1 LFPSEKSSNG
11 SRPQFE
17 LTDESRAILK
27 RSCPN
32 LLGPAHTDRSN
43 KSEEAAIDT
52 TRNVVQ
58 VFPDNLHPQQLLKDF
73 TLLKTES
80 IYVAFLY
87 SVPVAGCQEELPKVG
102 IGQVRASTLTA
113 RTSWILQ
120 KVMILVQDSD
130 TMTTCYEEE
139 QIQSWRL
146 VPILM
151 ELIVVVGLQF
161 VESESDVHVLWCSFY
176 YSFC

>member
-1 LFPSEKSSNG
+1 MLLFFLLTLHKLPSEKVSNG
-11 SRPQFE
+11 TTLQFE
-17 LTDESRAILK
+17 LTDESRAVLK

-32 LLGPAHTDRSN
+32 LLGPAHADRGQ
-43 KSEEAAIDT
+43 KSEEAAID

-73 TLLKTES
+73 TLLKTEG

-87 SVPVAGCQEELPKVG
+87 STPVAGSQEEMPKVG
-102 IGQVRASTLTA
+102 LGQVRASTLTG
-113 RTSWILQ
+113 RTSWLLQ
-120 KVMILVQDSD
+120 KVMILAQNSD
-130 TMTTCYEEE
+130 TMTTGYEEE
-139 QIQSWRL
+139 QVQSWRL

-161 VESESDVHVLWCSFY
+161 VESESDVHVL
-176 YSFC
+176 